1 MIAMDMT
8 TVLTILGM
16 GFVTYLTRIGGDL
29 MMRNRELGPRMT
41 SALNAVPPAIL
52 TAVIAPSVLA
62 AGPAEAIAGL
72 ITVAAAFRLPLLV
85 TILVGVASVVV
96 LRGLM

>member
-1 MIAMDMT
+1 MT

-29 MMRNRELGPRMT
+29 LMRNRELGPRMT
-41 SALNAVPPAIL
+41 AAMNAVPPAIL

-62 AGPAEAIAGL
+62 DGAADAIAGL
-72 ITVAAAFRLPLLV
+72 VTVFAAFRLPLMG
-85 TILVGVASVVV
+85 TILIGVASVVV
-96 LRGLM
+96 LRSLL

>member
-1 MIAMDMT
+1 VDMT

-29 MMRNRELGPRMT
+29 LMRNRELGPRMT
-41 SALNAVPPAIL
+41 AAMNAVPPAVL
-52 TAVIAPSVLA
+52 TAVIAPSVLG

-72 ITVAAAFRLPLLV
+72 ATAFAAFRLPLMGA
-85 TILVGVASVVV
+85 ILVGVASIVM
-96 LRGLM
+96 LRALV

>member
-1 MIAMDMT
+1 MDMT

-16 GFVTYLTRIGGDL
+16 GFVTYLTRVGGDL
-29 MMRNRELGPRMT
+29 LMRNRELGPRMT
-41 SALNAVPPAIL
+41 AAMNAVPPAVL

-72 ITVAAAFRLPLLV
+72 VTVFAAFRLPLMG
-85 TILVGVASVVV
+85 TILVGVASIVV
-96 LRGLM
+96 LRTLL

>member
-1 MIAMDMT
+1 MEIT

-16 GFVTYLTRIGGDL
+16 GVATYFTRIGGDL
-29 MMRNRELGPRMT
+29 LMRNRELGPRMT
-41 SALNAVPPAIL
+41 AAMNAVPPAVL

-72 ITVAAAFRLPLLV
+72 VTVIAAFRLPLMA
-85 TILVGVASVVV
+85 TIATGIVSVVV
-96 LRGLM
+96 LRALI